1 MPELVAPTR
10 DGYKV
15 IVLDLST
22 AGMAMAYENVT
33 TITTHAVSTLAE
45 GKAWAE
51 ADYKQRGYTDTLK
64 WIDPYPGYAHNA
76 ECARKCIRDGR
87 FYNECHCPEAW
98 KHEQASMRR
107 GAQSAYRLV
116 GYEVRPV
123 EAVY

>member
-1 MPELVAPTR
+1 MPELVVPTR
-10 DGYKV
+10 DSYKV

-33 TITTHAVSTLAE
+33 TLDVHAVSTLSE

-51 ADYKQRGYTDTLK
+51 ADYKRRGYDDTLK
-64 WIDPYPGYAHNA
+64 WIDPYPGYCHESA
-76 ECARKCIRDGR
+76 CFRVDKRGR
-87 FYNECHCPEAW
+87 VLNECHCSEEW
-98 KHEQASMRR
+98 RTRQATMRR